1 VVRKATEALS
11 GPNRVEIIRG
21 LDRTKGTDAEEV
33 ISSEEALNLRELP
46 RRVLILENDPVGL
59 ELESIFTRPGTS
71 VLEREVFMNVGTLL
85 TKTARTFPER
95 LAIAY
100 GDYELT
106 YQQANERVN
115 KLANGLTRL
124 GIKKGENV
132 VILLHNCPEFI
143 ETLFA
148 CFKAGIGAVPINFRL
163 HPKECAFIIDNS
175 EAVAVVLGE
184 EFRDSLYALKNQ
196 MPRVKHYICPTEPS
210 EKMMH
215 YETLLNVQSPT
226 FADVDVERDDLAWLF
241 YTSGTTGQPKGAM
254 LTHHVLMTMTMNFF
268 ADMTSLGPE
277 DAILHAAPLS
287 HGSGLYC
294 IPNVAKGAANI
305 ILRVKTFDPKIVF
318 ETMQKRKVTNMF
330 MAPTMI
336 KRLVTS
342 PEIDNY
348 VLSSIKCIHYG
359 GAPIYVEDLKEA
371 VRKMGQVFVQLFG
384 QAESP
389 MTISYLRKEE
399 HLLEGTEEQ
408 MKRLTSAGIP
418 RTDLEVKVFGEND
431 NELPSGHMGEIVVRG
446 EVVMKGYWRNPKAT
460 AETLRGGWL
469 HTGDLGI
476 MDEKGYVYI
485 LDRAKD
491 MIISGGENIYSRE
504 IEDVILKHPAVHEVS
519 VIGVPDETWGE
530 AIKAI
535 VALKPAQKAMPE
547 EIINF
552 CKDHL
557 ASYKKPKSVEFIDE
571 IPKNPYGKVL
581 KRELREK
588 YWTSESRRVR

>member
-1 VVRKATEALS
+1 MA
-11 GPNRVEIIRG
+11 I
-21 LDRTKGTDAEEV
+21 
-33 ISSEEALNLRELP
+33 NL
-46 RRVLILENDPVGL
+46 
-59 ELESIFTRPGTS
+59 
-71 VLEREVFMNVGTLL
+71 GTLF
-85 TKTARTFPER
+85 TKAARTFPER

-106 YQQANERVN
+106 YQQANERIN
-115 KLANGLTRL
+115 KMANALLSL

-132 VILLHNCPEFI
+132 VLLLHNCPEFI
-143 ETLFA
+143 EALFA
-148 CFKAGIGAVPINFRL
+148 CFKAGIGTVPINFRL

-175 EAVAVVLGE
+175 EAVAVVLGDD
-184 EFRDSLYALKNQ
+184 FRDPLYALKSE
-196 MPRVKHYICPTEPS
+196 MPRVKHYICVAKPLEG
-210 EKMMH
+210 MLH
-215 YETLLNVQSPT
+215 YEVLIKDKSST
-226 FADVDVERDDLAWLF
+226 FVDVDVGRDDLAWLF

-254 LTHHVLMTMTMNFF
+254 LTHHVLMMMTMNFF
-268 ADMTSLGPE
+268 ADMTPLGP
-277 DAILHAAPLS
+277 DDVILHAAPLS
-287 HGSGLYC
+287 HGSGLYG
-294 IPNVAKGAANI
+294 IPNIAKGAANV
-305 ILRVKTFDPKIVF
+305 ILYVKTFDPKAVF
-318 ETMQKRKVTNMF
+318 ETTQRRRVTNMF
-330 MAPTMI
+330 AAPAMI

-342 PEIDNY
+342 PYIDKY
-348 VLSSIKCIHYG
+348 DLSSIKCINYG

-384 QAESP
+384 QAECP

-399 HLLEGTEEQ
+399 HLLDGTEEE

-418 RTDLEVKVFGEND
+418 RTDVEIKIFDDND
-431 NELPSGHMGEIVVRG
+431 HELPPEKMGEIAVRG
-446 EVVMKGYWRNPKAT
+446 EVMMKGYWRNPKAT
-460 AETLRGGWL
+460 AETLRGGWV

-476 MDEKGYVYI
+476 MDKKGYVYI

-504 IEDVILKHPAVHEVS
+504 IEDIIVKHPAVHEVA
-519 VIGVPDETWGE
+519 VIGVPDQTWGE

-535 VALKPAQKAMPE
+535 VSLKPGKKATQE

-557 ASYKKPKSVEFIDE
+557 ASYKKPKSVEFIPE

-588 YWTSESRRVR
+588 YWVGEARRVR